1 MLRLRP
7 SATTERLRRSTK
19 GAVYEPVDK
28 SRLLLMVAMNDA
40 ASKLKLI
47 TLKFEGKF
55 LGP

>member
-1 MLRLRP
+1 MLRLSP
-7 SATTERLRRSTK
+7 SASTESPRSSTK

-28 SRLLLMVAMNDA
+28 RRLLLAVAMNDA

-55 LGP
+55 FGP